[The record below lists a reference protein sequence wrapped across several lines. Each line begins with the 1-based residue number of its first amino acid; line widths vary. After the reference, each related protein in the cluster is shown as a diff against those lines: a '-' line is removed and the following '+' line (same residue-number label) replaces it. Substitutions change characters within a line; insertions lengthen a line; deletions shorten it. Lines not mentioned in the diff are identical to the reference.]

1 VPLDGE
7 KQKYCISKESIF
19 IVIFQVKHETAS
31 VLYRIKFTIQT
42 VDEPGKGDED

>member
-7 KQKYCISKESIF
+7 EQKYCIPKESIF
-19 IVIFQVKHETAS
+19 IVALQVKHETAS
-31 VLYRIKFTIQT
+31 VLYRIKFIIQT